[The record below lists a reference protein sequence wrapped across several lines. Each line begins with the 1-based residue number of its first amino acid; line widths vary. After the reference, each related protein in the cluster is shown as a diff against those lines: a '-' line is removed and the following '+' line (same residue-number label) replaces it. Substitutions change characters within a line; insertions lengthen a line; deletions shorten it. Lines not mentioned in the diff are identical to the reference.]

1 MEVSHQIQATTTQ
14 HKEQDEFTLTQNSAY
29 ICIIH
34 GGNTPTVAHCVTAIS
49 DPIYSLPWGE
59 NVQPGA
65 QLELHARD
73 MSGSSTEP
81 DYI

>member
-1 MEVSHQIQATTTQ
+1 MEVSPQIQATTTR
-14 HKEQDEFTLTQNSAY
+14 HEEQDQFTLKQNRAY
-29 ICIIH
+29 PRFIR

-65 QLELHARD
+65 QLELYTRD
-73 MSGSSTEP
+73 RPGSSTES